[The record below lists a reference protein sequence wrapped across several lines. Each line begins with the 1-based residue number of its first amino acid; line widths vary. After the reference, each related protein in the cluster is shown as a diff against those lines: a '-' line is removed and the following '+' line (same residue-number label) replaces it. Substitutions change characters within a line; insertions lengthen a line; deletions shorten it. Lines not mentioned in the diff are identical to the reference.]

1 MSDPQRATQQDHH
14 PNFVRTEQS
23 WEAVRR
29 GELALDDLADAI
41 VVENG
46 PGAGPWRH
54 VEGKDAFLAFV
65 VPFVTFFAGTWQQ
78 DGHCIYADDSMSIAL
93 VHETGTAP
101 SGDVFD
107 NRAIWISRFGPDG
120 RADRIWTTDLDQES
134 VEEFWRNNPIEA
146 PD

>member
-1 MSDPQRATQQDHH
+1 VTPRESDATGAPH

-29 GELALDDLADAI
+29 GELNLDDLADDI

-54 VEGKDAFLAFV
+54 VEGKDEFLAFV
-65 VPFVTFFAGTWQQ
+65 VPFVTFFAGTWNQ
-78 DGHCIYADDSMSIAL
+78 DGHCLYADDVMSIAL

-107 NRAIWISRFGPDG
+107 NRAIWVSRFRADG
-120 RADRIWTTDLDQES
+120 KVDRIWTTDLDHEAL
-134 VEEFWRNNPIEA
+134 EAFWQRNPVY
-146 PD
+146 PPT